1 MAPSVCSFTEGS
13 LQNGS
18 CCNGPQQGPLP
29 HLKLLSRGTSDVPC
43 SQRFNSIKAR
53 ATCSLL
59 GASPALLIH
68 SGVAFGARHS
78 PGRILPGAS
87 GRLLSLLVDFYE
99 MPPRLCCSLPSQTDP
114 AEILLNVL
122 GSE

>member
-87 GRLLSLLVDFYE
+87 GSLLSLLVDFYE